1 MNIAAVISVRD
12 EVEFIGA
19 NIDYHL
25 SIGFKGIVVA
35 DILSSDGTGEKLETY
50 RDNPKVKVVK
60 APSQDY
66 EIFDWREALVD
77 LAKETYQ
84 PEFISHIDADEF
96 LYSPKLENL
105 DSVTFPGDQLTVRRF
120 NCLSGMKE
128 DFVAPARMRD
138 IDHFDVVRHP
148 GSTMF
153 HQSNSSDPL
162 AWLFTEV
169 SPKVICRADKIAR
182 FVGGSHSAVDRFGR
196 ELEGITSDSF
206 VLIHFPF
213 TTYERFLRKVKNID
227 NLISMLTQRT
237 VEPYAYHWKRWARLY
252 REGGDK
258 AVLEEYQRQLA
269 AITDSR
275 YGVCTD
281 KARNCLETTDR
292 GLDR

>member
-1 MNIAAVISVRD
+1 MNIAAIIAVRD
-12 EVEFIGA
+12 EVEFISA

-35 DILSSDGTGEKLETY
+35 DILSSDGTGEKLDTY
-50 RDNPKVKVVK
+50 RENPKVKVVK

-66 EIFDWREALVD
+66 EIFDWREVLVD
-77 LAKETYQ
+77 IAKETYQ
-84 PEFISHIDADEF
+84 PDFISHVDSDEF
-96 LYSPKLENL
+96 LYSPRLENL
-105 DSVTFPGDQLTVRRF
+105 DSVAFTQNQLTIRRF

-138 IDHFDVVRHP
+138 IDDLDVVRHP
-148 GSTMF
+148 ASTMF
-153 HQSNSSDPL
+153 HQRNSSNPA
-162 AWLFTEV
+162 AWLFTQV

-196 ELEGITSDSF
+196 KLEDITSDSF
-206 VLIHFPF
+206 VFIHFPL
-213 TTYERFLRKVKNID
+213 TTYERFLQKVKNID
-227 NLISMLTQRT
+227 SLIDMLTERT
-237 VEPYAYHWKRWARLY
+237 DESYAYHWKRWARLY
-252 REGGDK
+252 REGGDE

-275 YGVCTD
+275 YEGYTD
-281 KARNCLETTDR
+281 KARNCLESTDR